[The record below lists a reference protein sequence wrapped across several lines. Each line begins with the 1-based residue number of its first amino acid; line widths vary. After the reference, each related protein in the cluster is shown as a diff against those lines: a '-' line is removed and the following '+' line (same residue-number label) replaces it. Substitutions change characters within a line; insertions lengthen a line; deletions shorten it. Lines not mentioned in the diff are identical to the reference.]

1 MANKSSATASRVTP
15 RADSA
20 VPRSTD
26 ATPMRVLLVRLAAG
40 LALSAALVLGTSPP
54 AIAQPHGGGGHQS
67 GHGGGYGR
75 GHGGGGGGGY
85 YRPPPVV
92 YGSPYGNSY
101 YGSPYPPPPVVYLP
115 GISIGIW

>member
-1 MANKSSATASRVTP
+1 MVSKSSVTCITRTKSMP
-15 RADSA
+15 D
-20 VPRSTD
+20 
-26 ATPMRVLLVRLAAG
+26 LLVRLAAG
-40 LALSAALVLGTSPP
+40 LAMSAVLVLGTFAS
-54 AIAQPHGGGGHQS
+54 ATAQPHGGEGHQG

-75 GHGGGGGGGY
+75 GHGGGGDRY

-101 YGSPYPPPPVVYLP
+101 YGSPYPPPPPVVYLP